1 MAPNGELRNTIRHYQ
16 PPISGKLPKIGL
28 KKKMVFIDRMLID
41 SRRPRAAIGLK
52 IGKIGLDLREIV
64 PMGRQWT
71 LRAALTR

>member
-1 MAPNGELRNTIRHYQ
+1 
-16 PPISGKLPKIGL
+16 
-28 KKKMVFIDRMLID
+28 MVFIDRMLID